1 MTDPLAARSL
11 LFAPGDSER
20 KLAKAGAS
28 EADLVLLDLEDA
40 VAEGNKPAA
49 RAPPS
54 SDARRPARPAPM
66 GADQP
71 ARHLARPA
79 RPCGDRAR

>member
-40 VAEGNKPAA
+40 VAEANKPAA
-49 RAPPS
+49 RALGRS
-54 SDARRPARPAPM
+54 SAVYADELVKKDAGGWIIRPNGTA
-66 GADQP
+66 
-71 ARHLARPA
+71 
-79 RPCGDRAR
+79 

>member
-49 RAPPS
+49 RARWSPS
-54 SDARRPARPAPM
+54 I
-66 GADQP
+66 
-71 ARHLARPA
+71 
-79 RPCGDRAR
+79 